1 MSARRSVCLVAAVLV
16 LASACTSD
24 PQSTPADG
32 VPTPLVS
39 LPGAAEPVATL
50 ASGERLPDGC
60 TGEAMA
66 RQTVAFVAGGRA
78 WTIDPGG
85 IRLSCL
91 FKVGGA
97 GPFTWGPQGDRVLL
111 GGLEVRGLTGEA
123 PNLQPTG
130 ARPAA
135 FDWGHP
141 IGLAIVYAGRAG
153 TPEKRFMDDGR
164 VEPLDELPR
173 GRYLDVAY
181 HPSGLALAF
190 VVDRGGRQRIWLST
204 NEGLDPQPLVFS
216 EGGTRFTS
224 IAFTPDGEQLVW
236 IAQHAGGYPQI
247 HTMDLVD
254 RTGFS
259 DGWRGEIG
267 QEASNVRIPPSG
279 RLLAFDVGTGCADR
293 VATFG
298 LGPGA
303 SRPALTDADAPST
316 ALGWLDVDTLLVGVG
331 GCDERLDVVAVDAA
345 GNTTPI
351 VTSVDAA
358 ATRTIT
364 TSVPESVPAP
374 PVDAEEQPP
383 PEGVG

>member
-1 MSARRSVCLVAAVLV
+1 M
-16 LASACTSD
+16 
-24 PQSTPADG
+24 
-32 VPTPLVS
+32 
-39 LPGAAEPVATL
+39 
-50 ASGERLPDGC
+50 
-60 TGEAMA
+60 
-66 RQTVAFVAGGRA
+66 
-78 WTIDPGG
+78 
-85 IRLSCL
+85 
-91 FKVGGA
+91 
-97 GPFTWGPQGDRVLL
+97 
-111 GGLEVRGLTGEA
+111 
-123 PNLQPTG
+123 
-130 ARPAA
+130 
-135 FDWGHP
+135 
-141 IGLAIVYAGRAG
+141 
-153 TPEKRFMDDGR
+153 
-164 VEPLDELPR
+164 
-173 GRYLDVAY
+173 
-181 HPSGLALAF
+181 
-190 VVDRGGRQRIWLST
+190 
-204 NEGLDPQPLVFS
+204 
-216 EGGTRFTS
+216 
-224 IAFTPDGEQLVW
+224 W